1 MDPSG
6 AHPPFIFAIFSS
18 KFDIILYTFYFMTVL
33 GEEREK
39 ILISRC
45 FNTASESSS
54 GNVSNRHPS
63 DFVLLPNK
71 TMQVRPTL
79 SSFLASVVRRAHQWI
94 ATTKLM
100 GMILSVLQ
108 YLFSNPRSPL
118 LSNMKTQQETKTVE
132 DKNRSSSTIEK
143 KDTSSKVDPP
153 RILSVRFLL
162 SI

>member
-1 MDPSG
+1 
-6 AHPPFIFAIFSS
+6 
-18 KFDIILYTFYFMTVL
+18 
-33 GEEREK
+33 
-39 ILISRC
+39 
-45 FNTASESSS
+45 
-54 GNVSNRHPS
+54 
-63 DFVLLPNK
+63 
-71 TMQVRPTL
+71 MQVRPSL

-118 LSNMKTQQETKTVE
+118 LSNMKTQQETKTE